1 MFAKVDLF
9 VRKVSLLPVDHFVC
23 VTLRESLE
31 IGKLLDW
38 WFRVDKGSLG
48 GGIAVKV
55 ILIVIVIAALEE
67 LCLVQGMCRW
77 TFSCKK
83 PTITMMGSI
92 VVSGVM

>member
-9 VRKVSLLPVDHFVC
+9 VLKVSLLPVDHFVC

-48 GGIAVKV
+48 GDCCQSDFDCDCDCCSG
-55 ILIVIVIAALEE
+55 
-67 LCLVQGMCRW
+67 G
-77 TFSCKK
+77 
-83 PTITMMGSI
+83 
-92 VVSGVM
+92 VVSCSRDVQMDFFL

>member
-9 VRKVSLLPVDHFVC
+9 VRKVSLLPVDRFVC
-23 VTLRESLE
+23 VTLRGSLE
-31 IGKLLDW
+31 IVWRLLDRL
-38 WFRVDKGSLG
+38 FRVDKGFLG
-48 GGIAVKV
+48 GFAVEV
-55 ILIVIVIAALEE
+55 ILIVIAALEE

-77 TFSCKK
+77 TFSHKK